1 MTYGGIIEKT
11 NPLRVKRYIPLLA
24 VINLER
30 ESSKVRVCLDSK
42 SKYHGLSLN
51 DAFLKGKHQLCDI
64 YQIIMRFRSGSSALI
79 GDVKKMFWQ
88 IKISN
93 EDQKY
98 HGIIYKGETYV
109 FTMICFGNKSSPP
122 IAELSMVKAAQ
133 SGKESHPLAHTALI
147 YK

>member
-1 MTYGGIIEKT
+1 
-11 NPLRVKRYIPLLA
+11 
-24 VINLER
+24 
-30 ESSKVRVCLDSK
+30 
-42 SKYHGLSLN
+42 
-51 DAFLKGKHQLCDI
+51 
-64 YQIIMRFRSGSSALI
+64 MRFRSGSSALI

-109 FTMICFGNKSSPP
+109 FTRICFGNKPSPP

-133 SGKESHPLAHTALI
+133 SGKESHPLAHRALL
-147 YK
+147 YKRYMDDIIDASDDEIKVISTRDQVTDLIGRFGFEIKHWYSNNCNVGNVVENTRFWD